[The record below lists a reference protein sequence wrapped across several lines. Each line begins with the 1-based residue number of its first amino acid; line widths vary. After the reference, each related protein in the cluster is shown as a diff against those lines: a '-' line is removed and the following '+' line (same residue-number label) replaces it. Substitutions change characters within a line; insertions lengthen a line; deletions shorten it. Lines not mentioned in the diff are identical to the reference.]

1 MAGAAPAGATNWA
14 GNVAFHASRVHRPAT
29 LEELRRLV
37 AAASRVRALGSG
49 HSFSDVADSP
59 GELVRLDRMPPEI
72 ALDGAAG
79 RVRAGAGVTY
89 ARLADALHAGGFALA
104 AMASLPHISVAGSVA
119 TGTHGSG
126 DGNRSLSAAVSGLEL
141 VTADGSLVTL
151 RRGDADFPGAVVAL
165 GALGVVTAL
174 TLDVLPAF
182 ELRQYVLEGLP
193 WDAPFDE
200 VLADG
205 HSVSLFTDW
214 HSVHAWLKRRDELPA
229 GERWGARPADG
240 PRHPVPGMPAG
251 ACTAQL
257 GVPGPWHERL
267 PHFRADAPPSSAG
280 DELQSE
286 FALPRARVG
295 DALATLHALGDR
307 IRPALQISEVR
318 TVAADDLWLSPFH
331 GRDSVTVHFTW
342 VKDWAVVRPVL
353 RLVEDAL
360 APFDPRPHWG
370 KLFTRWPAC
379 PPRFAEL
386 VRRYDPDGTFGNAF
400 VRRLLDVPDAG

>member
-1 MAGAAPAGATNWA
+1 MAGAASPGATNWA
-14 GNVAFHASRVHRPAT
+14 GNVAFRASGVHRPAG

-37 AAASRVRALGSG
+37 AGASRVRALGSG
-49 HSFSDVADSP
+49 HSFSDVADAP
-59 GELVRLDRMPPEI
+59 GALVRLDRMPQEI
-72 ALDGAAG
+72 TLDRAAG
-79 RVRAGAGVTY
+79 RVRVGAGVTY
-89 ARLADALHAGGFALA
+89 ARLADALHAGGHALA

-151 RRGDADFPGAVVAL
+151 ERGEADFPGAVVAL

-182 ELRQYVLEGLP
+182 ELRQYVLEDLP

-200 VLADG
+200 VLAAG

-214 HSVHAWLKRRDELPA
+214 HSVRVWLKRHDELPA
-229 GERWGARPADG
+229 GARWGARPADG

-286 FALPRARVG
+286 FALPRAHLG
-295 DALATLHALGDR
+295 DALAVLRALRDR

-331 GRDSVTVHFTW
+331 GRDSVAVHFTW
-342 VKDWAVVRPVL
+342 VRDWGVVRPVL

-360 APFDPRPHWG
+360 APFEPRPHWG
-370 KLFTRWPAC
+370 KLFTRWPAR

-386 VRRYDPDGTFGNAF
+386 ARRYDPAGKFGNDF
-400 VRRLLDVPDAG
+400 VRRLLET